1 MSEKKVFEG
10 IFEQQHIFTQYMR
23 DPENSPMPDDIE
35 PRRMSIYSD
44 LVFRNIENFIA
55 NSFPVLSDWPD
66 S

>member
-44 LVFRNIENFIA
+44 LVFRNI
-55 NSFPVLSDWPD
+55 
-66 S
+66 